1 MQRTTIEV
9 DCSMLKFVEVRKS
22 ITERKR
28 RDEGNKS
35 GSRSGK
41 AGSTISRMS
50 TTDTGASRA
59 RTDRRRMVREFGN
72 QQRRILSPVQKSP
85 GIYVLKNEC
94 YG

>member
-1 MQRTTIEV
+1 MQQNTIEE
-9 DCSMLKFVEVRKS
+9 DSSKLKFVEVRKS

-41 AGSTISRMS
+41 AGSTISRRAARG
-50 TTDTGASRA
+50 TGGAGA
-59 RTDRRRMVREFGN
+59 RRGRRRMVREFGN

>member
-1 MQRTTIEV
+1 
-9 DCSMLKFVEVRKS
+9 MLKFVEVRKS

-35 GSRSGK
+35 SNRSGK
-41 AGSTISRMS
+41 ARGAAVRVAATG
-50 TTDTGASRA
+50 TGAAGA

>member
-41 AGSTISRMS
+41 AGSTISRMA

-59 RTDRRRMVREFGN
+59 RTDRRRMVRELGN

-85 GIYVLKNEC
+85 VIYVLKNEC